1 MAEYTAVQKIEGYYG
16 YTAVQKIEGYYG
28 DPAVYTCPFR
38 ACVHHHCNTANHT
51 KKGSRLRPLPL
62 GGGSENPSKALP
74 PHPPFGG
81 A

>member
-1 MAEYTAVQKIEGYYG
+1 MAEYTAVQRIEGYAEILLC
-16 YTAVQKIEGYYG
+16 TLVHLE
-28 DPAVYTCPFR
+28 PVYITT
-38 ACVHHHCNTANHT
+38 VIQQNHT